1 MTTVARVDKGEI
13 NVLRLALPSNN
24 RLANDTM
31 SMLNACGIHVSRRGT
46 GLVEEVR
53 DIPECEAVFLRP
65 DDIPSIIAEGG
76 AHLGITGR
84 DWFEEKSL
92 TGLENVSCLIPDLGF
107 GHSRLMLAAPSRR
120 FGDSG
125 DIPVGDLTGWARQ
138 LGRDLRVATKYPGLT
153 QNYMEA
159 HGISGKGVRLFQG
172 SHELLPHLGAADLIA
187 DVVVTGS
194 TLSAHSLTGLRL
206 GNPPRPILH
215 SSAALVA
222 CVNKEVYDDQ
232 AVQSAW
238 LVLEYIHA
246 NLNAE
251 GRYVVMANVPGDTP
265 QDVARKLFDLPSL
278 GSVGLKGPTI
288 APVVTRESLDGEEA
302 QQWFSV
308 SFVINHQQTEQL
320 VATESLRTI
329 GATDVIAFPL
339 TQHFGEPPE
348 LPLR

>member
-1 MTTVARVDKGEI
+1 M
-13 NVLRLALPSNN
+13 LRLALPSNN
-24 RLANDTM
+24 RLLNDTLT
-31 SMLNACGIHVSRRGT
+31 MLNACGIHVSRRGT

-65 DDIPSIIAEGG
+65 DDIPAIVAEGG

-92 TGLENVSCLIPDLGF
+92 SGLQNVSCLIPNLGF
-107 GHSRLMLAAPSRR
+107 GQSRLMLAAPSRW

-125 DIPVGDLTGWARQ
+125 DIAVGDLTGWSRQ

-159 HGISGKGVRLFQG
+159 HGVSGKGVRLFQG

-194 TLSAHSLTGLRL
+194 TLSAHSLTGLSL
-206 GNPPRPILH
+206 GNPPRPILN
-215 SSAALVA
+215 SSAALIA
-222 CVNKEVYDDQ
+222 CLNKEAYDNQ

-238 LVLEYIHA
+238 LVLEYIQA

-251 GRYVVMANVPGDTP
+251 GRYIVMANVPGNTP
-265 QDVARKLFDLPSL
+265 EDVARKLFDLPSL

-288 APVVTRESLDGEEA
+288 APVVTRESLDGENG

>member
-1 MTTVARVDKGEI
+1 M
-13 NVLRLALPSNN
+13 LRLALPSNN
-24 RLANDTM
+24 RLLNDTLN
-31 SMLNACGIHVSRRGT
+31 MLNACGIHVSRRGT

-65 DDIPSIIAEGG
+65 DDIPAIVAEGG

-92 TGLENVSCLIPDLGF
+92 SGLENVSCLIPDLGF
-107 GHSRLMLAAPSRR
+107 GQSRLMLAAPSRR

-153 QNYMEA
+153 QNYMEE
-159 HGISGKGVRLFQG
+159 HGVSGKGVRLFQG

-215 SSAALVA
+215 SSAALIA

-251 GRYVVMANVPGDTP
+251 GRYIVMANVPGNTP
-265 QDVARKLFDLPSL
+265 EDVARKLFDLPSL

-288 APVVTRESLDGEEA
+288 APVVTRETLDTEKGER
-302 QQWFSV
+302 WFSV

-320 VATESLRTI
+320 VATESLRMI

-339 TQHFGEPPE
+339 TQHFGQPPE

>member
-1 MTTVARVDKGEI
+1 MDRGKK

-31 SMLNACGIHVSRRGT
+31 TMLNACGIHVSRRGT

-65 DDIPSIIAEGG
+65 DDIPSIVAEGG

-107 GHSRLMLAAPSRR
+107 GHGRLMLAAPSRR

-125 DIPVGDLTGWARQ
+125 DVPVGDLTGWARQ

-172 SHELLPHLGAADLIA
+172 SHELLPRLGASDLIA

-194 TLSAHSLTGLRL
+194 TLAAHSLTGLRL
-206 GNPPRPILH
+206 GNPPRPILN
-215 SSAALVA
+215 SSAALIA

-238 LVLEYIHA
+238 LLLEYIHA

-251 GRYVVMANVPGDTP
+251 GRYVVMANVPGSTP
-265 QDVARKLFDLPSL
+265 EDVARKLFNLPSL

-288 APVVTRESLDGEEA
+288 APVVTRENLDGENG

>member
-1 MTTVARVDKGEI
+1 M
-13 NVLRLALPSNN
+13 LRLALPSNN
-24 RLANDTM
+24 RLANDTLTL
-31 SMLNACGIHVSRRGT
+31 LNACGIHVSRRGT

-65 DDIPSIIAEGG
+65 DDIPAIVAEGG

-92 TGLENVSCLIPDLGF
+92 TGLENVSSLIPDLGF

-120 FGDSG
+120 FDDSG
-125 DIPVGDLTGWARQ
+125 NIPVGELTGWARQ
-138 LGRDLRVATKYPGLT
+138 LGRDLRVATKYPELT
-153 QNYMEA
+153 RLYMER
-159 HGISGKGVRLFQG
+159 HGLSGKGVRLFQG
-172 SHELLPHLGAADLIA
+172 SHELLPRLGAADLIA
-187 DVVVTGS
+187 DVVVTGT

-206 GNPPRPILH
+206 GDPPQPILN
-215 SSAALVA
+215 SSAVLIA

-238 LVLEYIHA
+238 LLLEYIQA

-251 GRYVVMANVPGDTP
+251 GRYIVMANVPGNSP
-265 QDVARKLFDLPSL
+265 EEVARKLFDLPSL

-288 APVVTRESLDGEEA
+288 APVVTQDSLENTDG
-302 QQWFSV
+302 QHWFSV
-308 SFVINHQQTEQL
+308 SFVINHQETEQL

-329 GATDVIAFPL
+329 GATDVIAFPI
-339 TQHFGEPPE
+339 TQHFGDPPE
-348 LPLR
+348 LLLR

>member
-1 MTTVARVDKGEI
+1 M
-13 NVLRLALPSNN
+13 LRLALPSNN
-24 RLANDTM
+24 RLLNDTLN
-31 SMLNACGIHVSRRGT
+31 MLNACGIHVSRRGT

-65 DDIPSIIAEGG
+65 DDIPAIVAEGG

-92 TGLENVSCLIPDLGF
+92 SGLENVACLIPDLGF
-107 GHSRLMLAAPSRR
+107 GQSRLLLAAPSRR

-125 DIPVGDLTGWARQ
+125 DIPVGDLTGWSRQ

-172 SHELLPHLGAADLIA
+172 SHELLPHLGAVDLIA

-215 SSAALVA
+215 SSAALIA

-251 GRYVVMANVPGDTP
+251 GRYVVMANVPGNTP
-265 QDVARKLFDLPSL
+265 EDVARKLFDLPSL

-288 APVVTRESLDGEEA
+288 APVVTRESLESNSGE
-302 QQWFSV
+302 QWFSV

>member
-1 MTTVARVDKGEI
+1 M
-13 NVLRLALPSNN
+13 LRLALPSNN
-24 RLANDTM
+24 RLANDTLT
-31 SMLNACGIHVSRRGT
+31 MLGACGIHVSRRGT

-53 DIPECEAVFLRP
+53 GIPECEAVFLRP
-65 DDIPSIIAEGG
+65 DDIPAIVAEGG

-84 DWFEEKSL
+84 DWFEEKRLS
-92 TGLENVSCLIPDLGF
+92 GLDNVSCLIPDLGF
-107 GHSRLMLAAPSRR
+107 GHGRLMLAASSRR
-120 FGDSG
+120 FGDSE
-125 DIPVGDLTGWARQ
+125 DIPVGELTGWARQ

-153 QNYMEA
+153 QNYMEL
-159 HGISGKGVRLFQG
+159 HGLSGKGVRLFQG
-172 SHELLPHLGAADLIA
+172 SHELLPRLGAADLIA

-194 TLSAHSLTGLRL
+194 TLAAHSLTGLQL
-206 GNPPRPILH
+206 GQPPEPILR
-215 SSAALVA
+215 SSAGLIA
-222 CVNKEVYDDQ
+222 CLDKSVYDDQ
-232 AVQSAW
+232 AIQSAW

-246 NLNAE
+246 NLNAA
-251 GRYVVMANVPGDTP
+251 GRYVVMANVPGGSP
-265 QDVARKLFDLPSL
+265 EEVARKLFDLPSL

-288 APVVTRESLDGEEA
+288 APVVTRDNLAGDGS

-329 GATDVIAFPL
+329 GAADVIAFPI

>member
-1 MTTVARVDKGEI
+1 M
-13 NVLRLALPSNN
+13 LRLALPSNN
-24 RLANDTM
+24 RLANDTLT
-31 SMLNACGIHVSRRGT
+31 MLNACGIHVSRRGT

-65 DDIPSIIAEGG
+65 DDIPSIVAEGG

-172 SHELLPHLGAADLIA
+172 SHELLPRLGAADLIA

-206 GNPPRPILH
+206 GNPPRPILN

-238 LVLEYIHA
+238 LVLEYIQA

-251 GRYVVMANVPGDTP
+251 GRYVVMANVPGNTP
-265 QDVARKLFDLPSL
+265 EDVARKLFDSAVF
-278 GSVGLKGPTI
+278 GQC
-288 APVVTRESLDGEEA
+288 R
-302 QQWFSV
+302 
-308 SFVINHQQTEQL
+308 TE
-320 VATESLRTI
+320 
-329 GATDVIAFPL
+329 GAHDSPGGYA
-339 TQHFGEPPE
+339 
-348 LPLR
+348 

>member
-1 MTTVARVDKGEI
+1 M
-13 NVLRLALPSNN
+13 LRLALPSNN
-24 RLANDTM
+24 RLANDTLT
-31 SMLNACGIHVSRRGT
+31 MLGACGIHVSRRGT

-53 DIPECEAVFLRP
+53 GIPECEAVFLRP
-65 DDIPSIIAEGG
+65 DDIPAIVAEGG

-84 DWFEEKSL
+84 DWFEEKRLS
-92 TGLENVSCLIPDLGF
+92 GLDNVSCLIDDLGF
-107 GHSRLMLAAPSRR
+107 GHGRLMLAAPSRR

-125 DIPVGDLTGWARQ
+125 DIPVGELTGWARQ

-153 QNYMEA
+153 QNYMEL
-159 HGISGKGVRLFQG
+159 HGLSGKGVRLFQG
-172 SHELLPHLGAADLIA
+172 SHELLPRLGAADLIA

-194 TLSAHSLTGLRL
+194 TLAAHSLTGLQL
-206 GNPPRPILH
+206 GAPPEPILR
-215 SSAALVA
+215 SSAGLIA
-222 CVNKEVYDDQ
+222 CLDKSVYDDQ
-232 AVQSAW
+232 AIQSAW

-251 GRYVVMANVPGDTP
+251 GRYVVMANVPGGSP
-265 QDVARKLFDLPSL
+265 EEVARKLFDLPSL

-288 APVVTRESLDGEEA
+288 APVVTRDNLAGDDS
-302 QQWFSV
+302 QQWYSV

-329 GATDVIAFPL
+329 GAADVIAFPI

>member
-1 MTTVARVDKGEI
+1 M
-13 NVLRLALPSNN
+13 LRLALPSNN
-24 RLANDTM
+24 RLAGDT
-31 SMLNACGIHVSRRGT
+31 LNLLGSCGIHVSRRGGQ

-65 DDIPSIIAEGG
+65 DDIPLIVAEGG
-76 AHLGITGR
+76 AHLGITGL
-84 DWFEEKSL
+84 DWYEEKSIS
-92 TGLENVSCLIPDLGF
+92 GLNNVSCLISDLGF

-125 DIPVGDLTGWARQ
+125 DVPVGELTGWARQ

-153 QNYMEA
+153 QRYMEA
-159 HGISGKGVRLFQG
+159 QGLSGKGVRLFQG
-172 SHELLPHLGAADLIA
+172 SHELLPRLGAADLIS
-187 DVVVTGS
+187 DVIVTGS
-194 TLSAHSLTGLRL
+194 TLAAHSLTGLQL

-215 SSAALVA
+215 SSAALIA
-222 CVNKEVYDDQ
+222 CLDKSVYDDR

-251 GRYVVMANVPGDTP
+251 RRYVVMANVPGGSTEE
-265 QDVARKLFDLPSL
+265 VARKLFELPLL

-288 APVVTRESLDGEEA
+288 APVVTREGLFEGSG

-320 VATESLRTI
+320 VAAESLRAI
-329 GATDVIAFPL
+329 GAADVIAFPI

>member
-1 MTTVARVDKGEI
+1 M
-13 NVLRLALPSNN
+13 LRLALPSNN
-24 RLANDTM
+24 RLANDTLT
-31 SMLNACGIHVSRRGT
+31 MLGACGIHVSRRGT

-53 DIPECEAVFLRP
+53 GIPECEAVFLRP
-65 DDIPSIIAEGG
+65 DDIPAIVAEGG

-84 DWFEEKSL
+84 DWFEEKRLS
-92 TGLENVSCLIPDLGF
+92 GLDNVSCLIDDLGF
-107 GHSRLMLAAPSRR
+107 GHGRLMLAAPSRR

-125 DIPVGDLTGWARQ
+125 DIPVGELTGWARQ

-153 QNYMEA
+153 QNYMEQ
-159 HGISGKGVRLFQG
+159 HGLSGKGVRLFQG
-172 SHELLPHLGAADLIA
+172 SHELLPRLGAADLIA

-194 TLSAHSLTGLRL
+194 TLAAHSLTGLQL
-206 GNPPRPILH
+206 GAPPEPILR
-215 SSAALVA
+215 SSAGLIA
-222 CVNKEVYDDQ
+222 CLDKSVYDDQ

-251 GRYVVMANVPGDTP
+251 GRYVVMANVPGGSP
-265 QDVARKLFDLPSL
+265 EEVARKLFDLPSL

-288 APVVTRESLDGEEA
+288 APVVTRDNLAGDDS

-329 GATDVIAFPL
+329 GAADVIAFPI